1 MEGSARE
8 DLALIR
14 RLMEET
20 RREVVDRGKHFTI
33 WGGISTVGLLVT
45 WWAALG
51 RTETNPSLV
60 WAVLLVVGWAASF
73 HVGLRDRRG
82 GGVRTTGRR
91 LLTGTWVTAAVTLT
105 LVGVAGMFG
114 EVVGY
119 RGLPGVLS
127 AVIAMPIWLTSQ
139 LTGER
144 WLGWVAAGWWVG
156 AAVMLF
162 VPGVYTLPLMA
173 AMSLVLLAI
182 PGGVLNARAG
192 RSRPVSPAG
201 NGA

>member
-1 MEGSARE
+1 MDGSARE

-51 RTETNPSLV
+51 RTEANPSLV
-60 WAVLLVVGWAASF
+60 WAVLLALGWAASLY
-73 HVGLRDRRG
+73 VGFRDARG
-82 GGVRTTGRR
+82 AGVRTTGRR
-91 LLTGTWVTAAVTLT
+91 LLSGTWITAAVTLT

-114 EVVGY
+114 DVLGY

-127 AVIAMPIWLTSQ
+127 VVMAMPIWMTSQ

-144 WLGWVAAGWWVG
+144 WLAWVAAGWWVG
-156 AAVMLF
+156 GAVMLF
-162 VPGVYTLPLMA
+162 VPGLYSLPLMA
-173 AMSLVLLAI
+173 AMSLLLLAV
-182 PGGVLNARAG
+182 PGGVLNARSG
-192 RSRPVSPAG
+192 RTGGAVVAG